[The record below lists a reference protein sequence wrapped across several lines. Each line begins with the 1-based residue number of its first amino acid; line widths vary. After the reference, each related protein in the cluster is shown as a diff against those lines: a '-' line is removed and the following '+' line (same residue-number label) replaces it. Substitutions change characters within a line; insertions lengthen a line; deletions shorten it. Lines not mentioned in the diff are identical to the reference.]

1 MLADV
6 IRPVYG
12 GDTLAPVSSSPSPGR
27 RWHPSHPRTL
37 GTVALGGAVGAAL
50 RWVLELALPVHGWPW
65 STLLAN
71 AVGSAALA
79 ALVVHDDRH
88 AHPRWLRPGV
98 GTGLLG
104 GFTTFSAVTHAV
116 DRLVADGD
124 VVLAAGYLVATVVVG
139 VLAAYAGLVVGGR
152 VAAPDTRG
160 NAA

>member
-104 GFTTFSAVTHAV
+104 GFTTFSTYAVQ
-116 DRLVADGD
+116 VALLGSTDTLMALLYLLTTP
-124 VVLAAGYLVATVVVG
+124 VVCVLAAA
-139 VLAAYAGLVVGGR
+139 LAGGLALRRGR
-152 VAAPDTRG
+152 GA
-160 NAA
+160 

>member
-1 MLADV
+1 
-6 IRPVYG
+6 
-12 GDTLAPVSSSPSPGR
+12 
-27 RWHPSHPRTL
+27 
-37 GTVALGGAVGAAL
+37 VALGGAVGAAL

-104 GFTTFSAVTHAV
+104 GFTTFSTYAVQVAV
-116 DRLVADGD
+116 LGSTDTLLALLYLLTTPV
-124 VVLAAGYLVATVVVG
+124 VCVLAAA
-139 VLAAYAGLVVGGR
+139 LAGGLALRRGR
-152 VAAPDTRG
+152 GA
-160 NAA
+160 